1 MDWTPLI
8 APAVVA
14 AVISGVVS
22 VTALFMNRSMTLAM
36 HEQRLVFEREQT
48 ERRTSADI
56 ALEEKKLAL
65 DRTLADWKRRTELA
79 EQVLADF
86 YKARELFTTARSPF
100 AFGGEGA
107 TRPRQEGET
116 ESEARSRDAIYAPF
130 ERLSKEMTFFS
141 EMHARRFRF
150 MTLFGND
157 AAQPFFAFVRSYN
170 EIGHATRMLINP
182 RYPPRDQEREKYEKL
197 IGWAAEG
204 EDPVR
209 PQLDEAVAAMERLCR
224 PVLDANPP

>member
-1 MDWTPLI
+1 
-8 APAVVA
+8 
-14 AVISGVVS
+14 
-22 VTALFMNRSMTLAM
+22 
-36 HEQRLVFEREQT
+36 
-48 ERRTSADI
+48 
-56 ALEEKKLAL
+56 
-65 DRTLADWKRRTELA
+65 
-79 EQVLADF
+79 
-86 YKARELFTTARSPF
+86 
-100 AFGGEGA
+100 
-107 TRPRQEGET
+107 
-116 ESEARSRDAIYAPF
+116 
-130 ERLSKEMTFFS
+130 MTFFS